1 MSLRCHETSLG
12 VGVVCNLAVV
22 LSRWTRAE
30 GPKCECAVVQSALVL
45 WIWIVTVLPCRLYG
59 LCRGAT
65 DLAFVRAT
73 LQSAMALR
81 MRTVAA
87 RPYDPPSRNVSEMML
102 RCQHRRGGSGV
113 SLGCRVIGR
122 VLWVWIV
129 PVLPYPPPG
138 RCGSGVLVRRCAIGT
153 STMDLKCRYAVV

>member
-1 MSLRCHETSLG
+1 MSLRCHETSIG
-12 VGVVCNLAVV
+12 VGVGCNRAVV

-45 WIWIVTVLPCRLYG
+45 RIWIVTVLPCRLYG

-81 MRTVAA
+81 MRTVSLRA
-87 RPYDPPSRNVSEMML
+87 RTTHQSQR
-102 RCQHRRGGSGV
+102 
-113 SLGCRVIGR
+113 I
-122 VLWVWIV
+122 
-129 PVLPYPPPG
+129 
-138 RCGSGVLVRRCAIGT
+138 
-153 STMDLKCRYAVV
+153 